1 MDRTDGRI
9 EVEAVLEPRLSMNI
23 AAALTLQTLPFAG
36 IVLAG
41 RDDQYLFAVVYL
53 GAVGL
58 ILTLIILTGES
69 PSDVSSFATDLES
82 LSVN

>member
-1 MDRTDGRI
+1 
-9 EVEAVLEPRLSMNI
+9 MNI

-41 RDDQYLFAVVYL
+41 REDKDLFAVVYL

-69 PSDVSSFATDLES
+69 PSYVSSFAADLES
-82 LSVN
+82 LSIN

>member
-1 MDRTDGRI
+1 
-9 EVEAVLEPRLSMNI
+9 MNI
-23 AAALTLQTLPFAG
+23 AAALTLQTIPFAG

-41 RDDQYLFAVVYL
+41 REDKDLFAVVYL

-69 PSDVSSFATDLES
+69 PSYVSSFAADLEVCQS
-82 LSVN
+82 N

>member
-1 MDRTDGRI
+1 
-9 EVEAVLEPRLSMNI
+9 MNI
-23 AAALTLQTLPFAG
+23 AAVLTLQTVPFAG

-41 RDDQYLFAVVYL
+41 RDDRDLFAVVYL

-69 PSDVSSFATDLES
+69 PGYVSSFAADIES
-82 LSVN
+82 LSMN

>member
-1 MDRTDGRI
+1 
-9 EVEAVLEPRLSMNI
+9 MNI

-41 RDDQYLFAVVYL
+41 RDDQDLFAVVYL

-82 LSVN
+82 LFVN